1 MFAIYITYKM
11 TKFVNYF
18 EIFEFFRK
26 RIRVMKRF
34 CKMMLAKFDIDAF

>member
-1 MFAIYITYKM
+1 M

-34 CKMMLAKFDIDAF
+34 CKMTLAKFDIDAF